1 MVVRSSWTGSA
12 ADLLRV
18 CADRSGDRLLGVAQ
32 KSWRIRRPRT
42 HDCANLY
49 VSEFL
54 AGSCLAACDGNEQVP
69 HPESCKI
76 PLAPALTRQCGNDI
90 ILKPVGI
97 GRVAALKFGKLSHST
112 RSENWDHL
120 RC

>member
-18 CADRSGDRLLGVAQ
+18 CADRSGDRILGVAQ

-54 AGSCLAACDGNEQVP
+54 AGLVLGSL
-69 HPESCKI
+69 
-76 PLAPALTRQCGNDI
+76 
-90 ILKPVGI
+90 
-97 GRVAALKFGKLSHST
+97 
-112 RSENWDHL
+112 
-120 RC
+120 